1 MHVKKGMKFKVNTI
15 KKLNKLMVKLSKE
28 KKGVFTV
35 SVTFDTAFVKQF
47 KFPSQIGSAQ
57 IDSSPVGAKGFWT
70 KGKFVPFT
78 TDFIQSKNKID
89 KKKKWRVF
97 GGG

>member
-1 MHVKKGMKFKVNTI
+1 MRFKVNTI
-15 KKLNKLMVKLSKE
+15 DKLNKQMVKLSKKE
-28 KKGVFTV
+28 KGVFTV

-70 KGKFVPFT
+70 KGNFVPFT

>member
-1 MHVKKGMKFKVNTI
+1 MKFRVNNI
-15 KKLNKLMVKLSKE
+15 KQLNKQMVKLSKE

-35 SVTFDTAFVKQF
+35 SVVFGTAFVKQF
-47 KFPSQIGSAQ
+47 RFPSQIGSAQ
-57 IDSSPVGAKGFWT
+57 IDDSPVAAKGFWT

-78 TDFIQSKNKID
+78 KDFIQSKNKVD
-89 KKKKWRVF
+89 KKKRRSVF

>member
-1 MHVKKGMKFKVNTI
+1 MKFKVNNI
-15 KKLNKLMVKLSKE
+15 KQLNKQMIKLSKKE
-28 KKGVFTV
+28 KGVFTV
-35 SVTFDTAFVKQF
+35 SVVFNTAFVKQF

-57 IDSSPVGAKGFWT
+57 IDDSPVAAKGFWT

-78 TDFIQSKNKID
+78 KDFIQSKNKVD
-89 KKKKWRVF
+89 KKKKRSVF

>member
-1 MHVKKGMKFKVNTI
+1 MRFKVNTI
-15 KKLNKLMVKLSKE
+15 DKLNKQMVKLSKKE
-28 KKGVFTV
+28 KGVFTV

-78 TDFIQSKNKID
+78 IDFIQSKNKID

>member
-1 MHVKKGMKFKVNTI
+1 MKFKVNTI
-15 KKLNKLMVKLSKE
+15 KKLNKLMVNLSK
-28 KKGVFTV
+28 KYKGVFTV

-47 KFPSQIGSAQ
+47 KFPSQINSAQ

-78 TDFIQSKNKID
+78 TDFIQSKNKVD

>member
-1 MHVKKGMKFKVNTI
+1 MKFKVNTL
-15 KKLNKLMVKLSKE
+15 KKLNKQMVKLSKE

-35 SVTFDTAFVKQF
+35 AVTFDTAFVKQF
-47 KFPSQIGSAQ
+47 KFPSQIG
-57 IDSSPVGAKGFWT
+57 AKGFWT

-78 TDFIQSKNKID
+78 KDFIQSKNKVD
-89 KKKKWRVF
+89 KKKKRSVF

>member
-1 MHVKKGMKFKVNTI
+1 MRFKVNTI
-15 KKLNKLMVKLSKE
+15 KKLKKQMVKLSKE

-35 SVTFDTAFVKQF
+35 SVVFGTAFVKQF
-47 KFPSQIGSAQ
+47 KFPAQKASAQ
-57 IDSSPVGAKGFWT
+57 IDDSPVGAKGFWT
-70 KGKFVPFT
+70 KGKFIPFT

-89 KKKKWRVF
+89 KKKRRAVF

>member
-1 MHVKKGMKFKVNTI
+1 MKFKVNNI
-15 KKLNKLMVKLSKE
+15 KQLNKQMVKLSKKE
-28 KKGVFTV
+28 KGVFTV

>member
-1 MHVKKGMKFKVNTI
+1 MKFKVNTI
-15 KKLNKLMVKLSKE
+15 KKLNKQMVKLSKKE
-28 KKGVFTV
+28 KGVFTV
-35 SVTFDTAFVKQF
+35 SVVFGTAFVKQF

-57 IDSSPVGAKGFWT
+57 IDDSPVGAKGFWT

-78 TDFIQSKNKID
+78 EDFIQSKNKVD
-89 KKKKWRVF
+89 KKKKRSVF

>member
-1 MHVKKGMKFKVNTI
+1 MKFKVNTI
-15 KKLNKLMVKLSKE
+15 KKLNKQMVKLSK
-28 KKGVFTV
+28 KDKGVFTV

-78 TDFIQSKNKID
+78 TDFIQSKNKVD

>member
-1 MHVKKGMKFKVNTI
+1 MKFKVNNI
-15 KKLNKLMVKLSKE
+15 KQLNKQMVKLSKKE
-28 KKGVFTV
+28 KGVFTV
-35 SVTFDTAFVKQF
+35 SVVFNTTFVKQF

-57 IDSSPVGAKGFWT
+57 IDDSPVAAKGFWT

-78 TDFIQSKNKID
+78 KDFIQSKNKVD
-89 KKKKWRVF
+89 KKKKRSVF

>member
-1 MHVKKGMKFKVNTI
+1 MKFKVNTI
-15 KKLNKLMVKLSKE
+15 KKLNKLMVNLSKKE
-28 KKGVFTV
+28 KGVFTV

-78 TDFIQSKNKID
+78 IDFIQSKNKID